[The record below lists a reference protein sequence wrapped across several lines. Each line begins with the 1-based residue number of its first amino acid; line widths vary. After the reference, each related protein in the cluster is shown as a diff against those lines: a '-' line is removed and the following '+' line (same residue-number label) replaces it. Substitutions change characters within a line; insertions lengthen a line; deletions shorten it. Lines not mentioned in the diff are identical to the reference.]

1 MENLETSEQCGF
13 QLASLP
19 SPSSLLTGAL
29 GSHLALSDSH
39 FSRLAPIEKELM
51 NTRLDSYPLSSK
63 GVGEGKIETW
73 QTEEEKGRWLQ

>member
-1 MENLETSEQCGF
+1 
-13 QLASLP
+13 
-19 SPSSLLTGAL
+19 L